1 MTWNVMSTDLF
12 AHQAEIVKLSL
23 TMAEQEVHLL
33 AIQDI
38 RFPSI
43 HVSQIFTVACPFNRD
58 SQGM

>member
-1 MTWNVMSTDLF
+1 MSTDLF